1 MRHVAGT
8 KLRSL
13 LAAAFSFT
21 FLPFAAAHAQ
31 TCLEAADMTVPLRSS
46 IEFAAQRY
54 FDMSA
59 RGDTA
64 SLRQNS
70 IPTLASN
77 FGGVEAAVKENAEAF
92 HGARALARPPF
103 LLTAEGAEALPRAEF
118 LCGVFG
124 ATGQTAQSAVFV
136 FNNLPPGKY
145 AVVILDVNGGKEGR
159 TLTLILQQEGAD
171 WKLGGYYARPT
182 TAAGH
187 NGNWYAEKARDY
199 KKKSQN
205 HNAWLYF
212 RESIALGSPADFMS
226 TLNSDKLYDETQSV
240 QPTDMPANGNTI
252 DLSAPGS
259 HSYRMTEIFP
269 LAVGDD
275 LDVVVKYA
283 STDISNTQKTFQ
295 DNMSVI
301 KALVAKFPELREAFN
316 GVVARAVAPSGQDYG
331 SMLPMKEI
339 K

>member
-1 MRHVAGT
+1 
-8 KLRSL
+8 
-13 LAAAFSFT
+13 
-21 FLPFAAAHAQ
+21 
-31 TCLEAADMTVPLRSS
+31 MTVPLRSS

-64 SLRQNS
+64 ALRQNS
-70 IPTLASN
+70 IPALASN
-77 FGGVEAAVKENAEAF
+77 FGGVEAAVKENADAF
-92 HGARALARPPF
+92 RGARALARPPF
-103 LLTAEGAEALPRAEF
+103 LLTAEGAEPLPRAEF

-136 FNNLPPGKY
+136 FNGLPPGKY
-145 AVVILDVNGGKEGR
+145 AVVILDVSGGKEGR
-159 TLTLILQQEGAD
+159 TLTMILQQEGAD
-171 WKLGGYYARPT
+171 WKLGGYFARPT

-187 NGNWYAEKARDY
+187 NGNWYADKARDY

-212 RESIALGSPADFMS
+212 REAIALNSPADFMS
-226 TLNSDKLYDETQSV
+226 TLNSDRLFDETQSV
-240 QPTDMPANGNTI
+240 QPTDMPNNGNTV
-252 DLSAPGS
+252 DLTAPGS
-259 HSYRMTEIFP
+259 HSYRMTDIFP

-295 DNMSVI
+295 DNMAVI
-301 KALVAKFPELREAFN
+301 KALVTRFPELRDAFT
-316 GVVARAVAPSGQDYG
+316 GVVARAVAPTGQDYG